1 MKAPKDDLGTDG
13 QSPVANAPTEWGS
26 GSIVETAAVV
36 GVVAV
41 GAALFEAALIPG
53 IIVGVGAMLL
63 PKMLPS
69 LSDTLQSGFRATVR
83 GAYHVGNK
91 AGQVIAEAQEQI
103 HDAVAEAKAE
113 KPSQNG

>member
-1 MKAPKDDLGTDG
+1 MKSPKNDPGTDG
-13 QSPVANAPTEWGS
+13 STGPVEWGS

-36 GVVAV
+36 GAVAV

-53 IIVGVGAMLL
+53 IMIGVGAMLI
-63 PKMLPS
+63 PKVLPS
-69 LSDTLQSGFRATVR
+69 LSDTLKSGFRATVR

-91 AGQVIAEAQEQI
+91 ASHVIAEAQEQI